1 MLRNTHAVSP
11 LALLTFL
18 VAPAAAAAEE
28 SAARFDIRYIADVM
42 SNLSGGLETG
52 SRYMDNLDLSL
63 EVDAERAMGWNGAT
77 LFLYGV
83 YNNGKALSG
92 DLVGDAQALSSI
104 ETGVEAARLLEAWI
118 DQRFLDDR
126 ASIRVGLY
134 DLNSEFDVI
143 DTADL
148 FLHAAQTTTFA
159 LAQSGEAGPSIFP
172 VGNS

>member
-1 MLRNTHAVSP
+1 GADTRPLHAMFGRGGGFHPAPACIQVATKDAIMLRNTHAVSP

-18 VAPAAAAAEE
+18 AAPAAAAAEE

-92 DLVGDAQALSSI
+92 
-104 ETGVEAARLLEAWI
+104 
-118 DQRFLDDR
+118 
-126 ASIRVGLY
+126 
-134 DLNSEFDVI
+134 
-143 DTADL
+143 
-148 FLHAAQTTTFA
+148 
-159 LAQSGEAGPSIFP
+159 
-172 VGNS
+172 